1 MRRLL
6 IAVALAALVPAAALA
21 RQAPSSRA
29 TAPRAHAEASAKPE
43 ASTDAGP
50 AEKGE
55 SAREARSEADA
66 AAAPVRE
73 RRSATHHSVTINGRT
88 IGYEAT
94 AGTLTLRDD
103 NGKPIASMF
112 YVAYTADHGKGDPRR
127 PVTFFYNGGPG
138 SASLWLH
145 MGSFGPVKIHTD
157 SPQATH
163 NAPFELSN
171 NNDSL
176 LDKSDLVFLDAIG
189 SGYSRPLGEAKGD
202 KFWGVDQDADAFTK
216 GIMRYLSV
224 ADRWNS
230 PKYIFGESYGTTRS
244 GALAYALQS
253 HGVQLNGV
261 MLLSSILNYAVRDP
275 GLDRVYIG
283 YVPSYAATAWY
294 HNRLANKPAD
304 LPAFLNEV
312 RAWASGPYAQ
322 ALEKGQN
329 ISAAEEDQI
338 ARQLSAYTGLPV
350 DYIKKAHLRVD
361 LQRFRKELLRDQHRT
376 IGRYDSR
383 FEGIDA
389 DDAGEGPEYD
399 ASDTGI
405 SGAFVSALH
414 GYLADDLGYKT
425 DMDYLQ
431 SANGANQAWDW
442 HHRAPGQRF
451 GALQQPDVV
460 LDLGAAMRENPHL
473 KVFSLN
479 GWYDMATPFF
489 QTEYDLSHMLIDPS
503 LRGNVRFA
511 YYPSGHMVYLNP
523 DALKQL
529 KADVAKFYDDTAQ

>member
-1 MRRLL
+1 MRRLAF
-6 IAVALAALVPAAALA
+6 AVALAALLPAVSHAQQAASRHRSDEPGKPAAAGA
-21 RQAPSSRA
+21 EPAPS
-29 TAPRAHAEASAKPE
+29 AHAEE
-43 ASTDAGP
+43 ARDNKITDADI
-50 AEKGE
+50 AV
-55 SAREARSEADA
+55 
-66 AAAPVRE
+66 APVHE
-73 RRSATHHSVTINGRT
+73 RHVTSRHTVTINGKV

-103 NGKPIASMF
+103 SGKPVASMF
-112 YVAYTADHGKGDPRR
+112 YTAYVADHGKGDPHR
-127 PVTFFYNGGPG
+127 PITFLYNGGPG

-145 MGSFGPVKIHTD
+145 MGSFGPVRIRTD
-157 SPQATH
+157 SPAATH
-163 NAPFELSN
+163 NAPYDLSN
-171 NNDSL
+171 NNESL
-176 LDKSDLVFLDAIG
+176 LDKTDLVFLDAIG
-189 SGYSRPLGEAKGD
+189 AGYSRPLGEAKGD
-202 KFWGVDQDADAFTK
+202 KFWGVDQDVDAFTR
-216 GIMRYLSV
+216 GVMRYL
-224 ADRWNS
+224 DNNNRWNS

-244 GALAYALQS
+244 GALAYALQQ

-304 LPAFLNEV
+304 LPAFLQEV
-312 RAWASGPYAQ
+312 RNWAAGPYAQ
-322 ALEKGQN
+322 ALEKGQTL
-329 ISAAEEDQI
+329 SPEEEDAI
-338 ARQLSAYTGLPV
+338 ARQMSAYTGLSV
-350 DYIKKAHLRVD
+350 QFIKECRLRVD
-361 LQRFRKELLRDQHRT
+361 LQRFRKELLRDEHRT
-376 IGRYDSR
+376 VGRYDSR
-383 FEGIDA
+383 FEGVDA
-389 DDAGEGPEYD
+389 DDAGEGPEFD

-405 SGAFVSALH
+405 GGAFNAALR
-414 GYLADDLGYKT
+414 GYLSEELGYHT
-425 DMDYLQ
+425 EMEYLP
-431 SANGANQAWDW
+431 SAPGANQSWDW

-489 QTEYDLSHMLIDPS
+489 QTEYDLNHMMIDPS

-523 DALKQL
+523 EALKQL